1 MALVYEKIVLEDLN
15 IGTGFINVTNPSGG
29 ILQGTK
35 VNLANISSVPL
46 IISSSDAFTG
56 YAGSALTGAPRLRL
70 GTGIFTEDDAAIN
83 VHRELTGDSLFSHAF
98 RDESTFNT
106 INDGAYNSY
115 DSFFRVSGNTAYN
128 HFRSF
133 QSRPDFSGSNTVGEI
148 NGYGW
153 TPAIN
158 SGTVTNLYGLHISDY
173 TGAGTVL
180 MHAGLYIESLTRANS
195 NYSIFSAGVNPMYH
209 EGKIQTGGEVQVGG
223 DVNVTGSISAA
234 NLFTLNALNVV
245 GLGYNTPRTSTQN
258 SSSVFVGHNAGWSQN
273 GGNSNVMVGANAG
286 ALTTTQNRNTLV
298 GTLAGYSQQGSNNVA
313 IGFSA
318 GQYETS
324 GNRLFI
330 DGIDRV
336 DNVQG
341 RVESLIYGIFDVATA
356 NQILNINGQLSV
368 LECGEHADNAAAV
381 TAGHKIGDIYRTG
394 DTLKIVH
401 A

>member
-1 MALVYEKIVLEDLN
+1 
-15 IGTGFINVTNPSGG
+15 
-29 ILQGTK
+29 
-35 VNLANISSVPL
+35 
-46 IISSSDAFTG
+46 
-56 YAGSALTGAPRLRL
+56 
-70 GTGIFTEDDAAIN
+70 
-83 VHRELTGDSLFSHAF
+83 
-98 RDESTFNT
+98 
-106 INDGAYNSY
+106 
-115 DSFFRVSGNTAYN
+115 
-128 HFRSF
+128 
-133 QSRPDFSGSNTVGEI
+133 
-148 NGYGW
+148 
-153 TPAIN
+153 
-158 SGTVTNLYGLHISDY
+158 
-173 TGAGTVL
+173 